1 MNQNRQ
7 SMKEQAPEIQ
17 KRFYDSAAWK
27 RCRKEYM
34 AKVGYI
40 CERCA
45 KRGLI
50 VPAKIVHHKE
60 YITAQN
66 ITDPNILIDHDN
78 LEALCLQCHNE
89 EHDTPTWMTE
99 KKESQREVKF
109 EIDDSGKILD
119 CSRPKKL
126 FGPP

>member
-17 KRFYDSAAWK
+17 KRFYDSTAWK
-27 RCRKEYM
+27 RCRKEYLT
-34 AKVGYI
+34 KVGYI

-45 KRGLI
+45 TRGLI
-50 VPAKIVHHKE
+50 VPAKIVHHKT
-60 YITAQN
+60 YIDPQT
-66 ITDPNILIDHDN
+66 ITDPKVLINHDN

-99 KKESQREVKF
+99 KREPQREVRF
-109 EIDDSGKILD
+109 EMDDSGKILD
-119 CSRPKKL
+119 CTRPKKL